1 MVSSVEQWYA
11 YSPDV
16 LQFMH
21 SFLVQYF
28 LVCLFHL
35 SLPDHILRFYFILI
49 CTSRKRA
56 SQLNK
61 EFFERFHTEMEDR
74 SASPPPENLPCVS
87 SHFFYHCHKRKTKHS
102 SSLNPIIMHKN
113 FHASVELCIPMSISL
128 ISPSKL
134 WAGSGFYIS
143 FINFFDHPLLS
154 ICYVLILY
162 LVIKTRY
169 NKDKRFS
176 LCPCRA

>member
-61 EFFERFHTEMEDR
+61 EFFERFHTEMEDLIKFCWEILLLLIWLLF
-74 SASPPPENLPCVS
+74 SLDEIFLLPPALKNLYVI
-87 SHFFYHCHKRKTKHS
+87 TT
-102 SSLNPIIMHKN
+102 SLLRQPG
-113 FHASVELCIPMSISL
+113 CIPQ
-128 ISPSKL
+128 
-134 WAGSGFYIS
+134 S
-143 FINFFDHPLLS
+143 FLSMNPVAQWLGIQRPLKGNFNFE
-154 ICYVLILY
+154 
-162 LVIKTRY
+162 
-169 NKDKRFS
+169 F
-176 LCPCRA
+176 